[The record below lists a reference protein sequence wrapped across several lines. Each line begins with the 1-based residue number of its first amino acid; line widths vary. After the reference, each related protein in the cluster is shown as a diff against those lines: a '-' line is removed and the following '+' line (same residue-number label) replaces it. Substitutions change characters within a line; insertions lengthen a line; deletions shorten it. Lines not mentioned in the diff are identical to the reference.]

1 MKNKLKVF
9 LIAILLLPLCM
20 IFTGCMQ
27 DGLSAYDIA
36 VKHGFIGTEEEWLDS
51 LKGDKGDK
59 GDPGDDGK
67 DAISSVIT
75 ISDDGYWIIDG
86 TKTGF
91 KAIGEDG
98 EDGEDGKDGAYAAQ
112 GLSAYEI
119 AKKNGFE
126 GTEAEWLASLKGE
139 KGDTPDSIV
148 SVVANNTITSSVS
161 IKSGFN
167 ITGKTNTVYGQGSGV
182 IIEDD
187 KETGTAYILT
197 NNHVVYDED
206 CINADRLAET
216 VNVYLYGYEYDNY
229 AIAAQIIGTS
239 ITYDIAVLKISGSQ
253 IYKNSIA
260 SPASIKSSS
269 YVTAGDDVVVIG
281 NAEGEG
287 IAVSSGIVSK
297 DSVNVAM
304 TAVLP
309 DKTTKTVNYRS
320 IRTDAAVNPGNS
332 GGGMFDKD
340 GNLIGIVNIKS
351 IAEDIDNM
359 GYVIPSDIL
368 VNVYNNIR
376 DNASKKAVSL
386 VSTGLTYKIISSCSY
401 YDNTMDKVRI
411 KEVVSIEKI
420 TTSSP
425 AIGVL
430 QVGDVIN
437 SITYKGTRYDISR
450 VFEVVDLEIA
460 FRVGE
465 VVTYNVTREGVA
477 TPITVNITYTTENT
491 IV

>member
-1 MKNKLKVF
+1 M
-9 LIAILLLPLCM
+9 
-20 IFTGCMQ
+20 
-27 DGLSAYDIA
+27 
-36 VKHGFIGTEEEWLDS
+36 
-51 LKGDKGDK
+51 
-59 GDPGDDGK
+59 
-67 DAISSVIT
+67 
-75 ISDDGYWIIDG
+75 
-86 TKTGF
+86 
-91 KAIGEDG
+91 
-98 EDGEDGKDGAYAAQ
+98 
-112 GLSAYEI
+112 
-119 AKKNGFE
+119 
-126 GTEAEWLASLKGE
+126 
-139 KGDTPDSIV
+139 
-148 SVVANNTITSSVS
+148 
-161 IKSGFN
+161 
-167 ITGKTNTVYGQGSGV
+167 
-182 IIEDD
+182 
-187 KETGTAYILT
+187 
-197 NNHVVYDED
+197 
-206 CINADRLAET
+206 
-216 VNVYLYGYEYDNY
+216 
-229 AIAAQIIGTS
+229 
-239 ITYDIAVLKISGSQ
+239 
-253 IYKNSIA
+253 
-260 SPASIKSSS
+260 
-269 YVTAGDDVVVIG
+269 TAGDDVVVIG

>member
-1 MKNKLKVF
+1 MTMKNKLKVI

-75 ISDDGYWIIDG
+75 ISDDGFWIIDG
-86 TKTGF
+86 VETSF
-91 KAIGEDG
+91 QAIGKDGKDG
-98 EDGEDGKDGAYAAQ
+98 EDGAYAAQ

-126 GTEAEWLASLKGE
+126 GTEEEWLASLKGE

-148 SVVANNTITSSVS
+148 SVVANNTIASSVS
-161 IKSGFN
+161 IKSGF
-167 ITGKTNTVYGQGSGV
+167 TVKGTVGTVYGQGSGV

-187 KETGTAYILT
+187 KAQGTAYILT
-197 NNHVVYDED
+197 NNHVVYDE
-206 CINADRLAET
+206 NSTAADKLAET

-239 ITYDIAVLKISGSQ
+239 ITYDLAVLKISGSQ
-253 IYKNSIA
+253 VYKNSIA
-260 SPASIKSSS
+260 SPVSIKSSS
-269 YVTAGDDVVVIG
+269 LVTAGDDAIVIG

-297 DSVNVAM
+297 DSVVIPFNVE
-304 TAVLP
+304 LP
-309 DKTTKTVNYRS
+309 DDTTKVVYYRS

-332 GGGMFDKD
+332 GGGMFDCN

-351 IAEDIDNM
+351 VAEDIDNM
-359 GYVIPSDIL
+359 GYVIPSDIAI
-368 VNVYNNIR
+368 NVYNNIK
-376 DNASKKAVSL
+376 DNASKKGVSL
-386 VSTGLTYKIISSCSY
+386 VATGLTYKIISSCSY
-401 YDNTMDKVRI
+401 YDDDMQKVRI
-411 KEVVSIEKI
+411 KEVVAIERI

-437 SITYKGTRYDISR
+437 SITYKGTTYDISR

-465 VVTYNVTREGVA
+465 VVTYNVTRDGVA